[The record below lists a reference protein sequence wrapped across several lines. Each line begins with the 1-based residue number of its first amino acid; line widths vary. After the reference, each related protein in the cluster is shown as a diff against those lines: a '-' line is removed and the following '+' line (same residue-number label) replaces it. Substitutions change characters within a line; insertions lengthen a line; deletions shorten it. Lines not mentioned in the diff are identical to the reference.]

1 MTMNG
6 IVTQIIS
13 VVVWGGF
20 SPFQVSEQ
28 NNTAR
33 TVVNRS
39 WNQNYIIL
47 HGTLS
52 LGTKRENCCGVS
64 KSWDQ
69 NKRSL
74 HPIENMSLVKSRN
87 KNSALIQLQ
96 REPRARVE

>member
-6 IVTQIIS
+6 IVRQIIS

-47 HGTLS
+47 HESLS
-52 LGTKRENCCGVS
+52 LGTKERTVVEY
-64 KSWDQ
+64 
-69 NKRSL
+69 
-74 HPIENMSLVKSRN
+74 
-87 KNSALIQLQ
+87 Q
-96 REPRARVE
+96 RAGIKTKEVYTL